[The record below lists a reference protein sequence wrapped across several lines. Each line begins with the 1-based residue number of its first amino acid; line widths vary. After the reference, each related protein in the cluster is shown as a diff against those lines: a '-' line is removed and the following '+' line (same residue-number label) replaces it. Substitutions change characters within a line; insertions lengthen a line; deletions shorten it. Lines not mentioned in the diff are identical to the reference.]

1 MFLFALSTL
10 LNTLL
15 DSHQTLCT
23 IKEERTALPWK
34 REASSYNQK
43 LNISKKSS
51 KSEIL
56 NSCRTKSPSQSKSRL
71 IKSASEKNIDSRDT
85 TRSI

>member
-15 DSHQTLCT
+15 DSHQTICP
-23 IKEERTALPWK
+23 IKEERNALPWK
-34 REASSYNQK
+34 REASCSNQK
-43 LNISKKSS
+43 LNFSKKSS
-51 KSEIL
+51 TSEIL
-56 NSCRTKSPSQSKSRL
+56 DSRTKSHSQSKSRL
-71 IKSASEKNIDSRDT
+71 IKSVSEKNIDSRDM